1 MSLLDIANLQIDF
14 PTDNGLVHAVRGV
27 NLNVEA
33 GERVA
38 IVGESGSGKSVT
50 ARAIL
55 GLLGDDC
62 RIRGRIMLDGRNMVE
77 ASAGDLAAARGGIVG
92 MVFQEPLSS
101 LNPVYTIGAQFRL
114 GLTEHGL
121 DDKKADELCLEYLRK
136 VDIPDPETA
145 VKKYPMEFSGGQIQR
160 IMIAMALALHPK
172 LIIADEP
179 TTALDVTV
187 QLEILDLLKRQ
198 CAESGAALLMISHNM
213 AVVADIAQRV
223 VVMRRG
229 SVVEEASVEDLFT
242 RPRDPYTKQLI
253 ASVPKLEVEDGDA
266 DSGGLT
272 DVDGNDI
279 DNDIVVQANHIN
291 VFYKGRRLGSRIHS
305 VQDVSFEI
313 HRGEILGL
321 VGESGSGKSTIGRAL
336 IGLGGELEGEL
347 SLLGTS
353 VVGASK
359 REMRALRERVG
370 FIFQDPG
377 TSFNPRRTVGE
388 GVAAP
393 LRIHRPHMSDQEV
406 NSKVR
411 TMLEAVSLDPDYVDR
426 YPHELSG
433 GQRQRASI
441 ARSLMLDPELII
453 ADEPTSALDVTIQ
466 AKVLELLKQLH
477 AQLGF
482 SCLFISHD
490 LAVVDQMAD
499 RVIVLHHGKLEE
511 SGVTGQ
517 VLHHPQ
523 QPYTRKL
530 ISSVLAPNPENPQ
543 PFKSVFA

>member
-1 MSLLDIANLQIDF
+1 MPLLDITDLRIDF
-14 PTDNGLVHAVRGV
+14 PTDKGLVHAVQGV
-27 NLNVEA
+27 SLSVEA

-55 GLLGDDC
+55 GLLGDEC
-62 RIRGRIMLDGRNMVE
+62 RIRGRITLDGRDMVE
-77 ASAGDLAAARGGIVG
+77 ASADDLIAARGGIVG

-114 GLTEHGL
+114 GLMEHGL
-121 DDKKADELCLEYLRK
+121 DAKQADALCLEYLRK
-136 VDIPDPETA
+136 VDIPDPEVA

-198 CAESGAALLMISHNM
+198 CADSGAALLMISHNM

-229 SVVEEASVEDLFT
+229 NVVEEASVEDLFA

-253 ASVPKLEVEDGDA
+253 ASVPKLEVGDGSGM
-266 DSGGLT
+266 DSAMER
-272 DVDGNDI
+272 DGH
-279 DNDIVVQANHIN
+279 IVVRANHID
-291 VFYKGRRLGSRIHS
+291 VFYKGRRIGSKIHA

-313 HRGEILGL
+313 RRGEILGL

-336 IGLGGELEGEL
+336 IGLGGELEGDL
-347 SLLGTS
+347 NLLGTN

-359 REMRALRERVG
+359 RDIRALRERIG

-377 TSFNPRRTVGE
+377 TSFNPRKTVGE

-393 LRIHRPHMSDQEV
+393 LLIHRPHMNEQEV
-406 NSKVR
+406 DGKVR
-411 TMLEAVSLDPDYVDR
+411 AMLEAVSLDPDYADR

-466 AKVLELLKQLH
+466 AKVLKLLKQLH
-477 AQLGF
+477 ARLGF

-499 RVIVLHHGKLEE
+499 HVIVLHHGRLEE
-511 SGVTGQ
+511 SGSSGQ
-517 VLHHPQ
+517 VLHHPEQ
-523 QPYTRKL
+523 VYTRKL
-530 ISSVLAPNPENPQ
+530 ISSVLAPDPSNPQ